1 MKNSIVTV
9 VPSVE
14 PVSTTEAKAQ
24 LRIHTDDTTYDTE
37 ITRKLAAAR
46 QWIERRFGIS
56 IISQTRKQ
64 IQDRFPCDGS
74 WSSVKL
80 LYPPVQSIT
89 TFSYTDS
96 EGVTQ
101 TLVAGT
107 NYSSTGLMTPTL
119 GAQDIIIPQ
128 LYPISFWPTIK
139 SVPGAVSI
147 TYVAGFGADG
157 TYVPQPVKE
166 AVLMVLAHFFEQRQA
181 EITGESIA
189 KFEMDVDR
197 VMSGYEVFDHAGIDD

>member
-9 VPSVE
+9 APSVE

-24 LRIHTDDTTYDTE
+24 LRIHADDTTYDTE

-46 QWIERRFGIS
+46 QWVERRYGIA
-56 IISQTRKQ
+56 IITQTRKQ
-64 IQDRFPCDGS
+64 TQDQFPCDGK
-74 WSSVKL
+74 WSAVKL

-96 EGVTQ
+96 EGTTQ

-107 NYSSTGLMTPTL
+107 NYSSTGLMTPTV
-119 GAQDIIIPQ
+119 GAQDIVIPE

-147 TYVAGFGADG
+147 TYVAGFGNDG

-166 AVLMVLAHFFEQRQA
+166 AILMVLAHFFEQRQA

-197 VMSGYEVFDHAGIDD
+197 VMSAYEVFDHAGIDD